1 MDGRFDTAASRQ
13 ATRFDAIQGRF
24 DPWLV
29 GCFIALAALGL
40 VMVASSSLA
49 IAESRDL
56 APLYYFNRHAA
67 FLCVGV
73 LLAGIAMTRGDI
85 RRIEQ
90 HSRLL
95 PIIGILK
102 RWDDRF
108 PVYIT
113 PDFASAEAIAAAGA
127 DIIALDA
134 TARPRDGEPLDRLIA
149 RIRNELG
156 KPVFADCATLEDGVR
171 AAALGASYIATTLSG
186 YTPETEARKA
196 LGPDIG
202 LIEALA
208 EAVPVPFVAVGRFE
222 QPEQLEVAFRG
233 TNAVFTGGA
242 PNCVC
247 DLINDFVCI
256 IVIDGRKSFKQI
268 RGVRVKAIAV
278 LICNPVGK

>member
-1 MDGRFDTAASRQ
+1 VTTEPQILIPPRSLAVSCQARADNPLHGPAFMAAMAQ
-13 ATRFDAIQGRF
+13 AAEQG
-24 DPWLV
+24 
-29 GCFIALAALGL
+29 GALALRANSPSDI
-40 VMVASSSLA
+40 AA
-49 IAESRDL
+49 IRAVSR
-56 APLYYFNRHAA
+56 
-67 FLCVGV
+67 
-73 LLAGIAMTRGDI
+73 
-85 RRIEQ
+85 
-90 HSRLL
+90 L

-149 RIRNELG
+149 RIRDELG

-196 LGPDIG
+196 LGPDIA

-208 EAVPVPFVAVGRFE
+208 KAVSVPIVAEGRFE
-222 QPEQLEVAFRG
+222 QPEQMEVAFAAGAHAVVVG
-233 TNAVFTGGA
+233 TAITNPREITRRFARHAGA
-242 PNCVC
+242 
-247 DLINDFVCI
+247 
-256 IVIDGRKSFKQI
+256 
-268 RGVRVKAIAV
+268 
-278 LICNPVGK
+278 